1 MKSIKTLQGACIPES
16 QMNLVF
22 ESRLIWRDLATWI
35 EVYLISVFAGFGNY
49 DSVEEKLRTVIIKFS
64 NILSTVFGGEVA
76 DQFVTLIS
84 NYISTFKSLV
94 ASQVNG
100 DTEDI
105 KKYTDQLSVDT
116 GQIAAFLSGINPFW
130 TERDWNALFDK
141 FNQMIIDESLA
152 FLDKEYT
159 ENIESF
165 DRILNLTSV
174 MGNYYSKGLLNYLTY
189 AS

>member
-1 MKSIKTLQGACIPES
+1 MESIKKLQGTCIPES

-22 ESRLIWRDLATWI
+22 ESRLIWRDFATWI
-35 EVYLISVFAGFGNY
+35 EVYLISVFAGFGNQ

-76 DQFVTLIS
+76 DQYVSLIS

-94 ASQVNG
+94 ASQVSG
-100 DTEDI
+100 DTEAL
-105 KKYTDQLSVDT
+105 KEYT
-116 GQIAAFLSGINPFW
+116 GQLYTNTNEIASFLAGINPFW

-152 FLDKEYT
+152 FLDNEYT
-159 ENIESF
+159 KNIESF
-165 DRILNLTSV
+165 DKILNLTSI

-189 AS
+189 SS